1 MMISQRVIRRYLHL
15 YQHHRQHQK
24 IRIRRDKLQKQAV
37 PVQIVLHY
45 PEEVD
50 IKEEDFSDTEE
61 KPAKRLK
68 TEPQD
73 LSVDSHY
80 PFEPSDLNYYPEVK
94 EEPLDIKVW

>member
-1 MMISQRVIRRYLHL
+1 MIQG
-15 YQHHRQHQK
+15 
-24 IRIRRDKLQKQAV
+24 DKLQKQAV